1 MDPLSS
7 NSCLA
12 SRLEPQL
19 LPDLCRLQR
28 GWLWVFL
35 ALGIGGIT
43 SAACFAQDIKI
54 GVTYVC
60 NGEREYAESCNMRDT
75 SDTSTCMVAHPDRP
89 QHNGFM
95 AYTTETRG
103 SLKKLFPTCKQPTAQ
118 EVASAD
124 AFQKKQQAAYDANR
138 QEAEAQLN
146 NPANT
151 AMMQGSR
158 AGYGSAAAQVTPP
171 KNAEERAMRRCV
183 SSGRLP
189 ATCTGNSLLGAF
201 GQMIGQFLPEVAKEP
216 APGPDMAGA
225 YEGAG
230 NWRLD
235 FIDGGVLVNC
245 SFLSPNEEMY
255 TIDFKTGRPTITI
268 DTRPK
273 PLVLTLRADGNIV
286 GPPGPVT
293 IEGVVAGGSSGGG
306 STAGHTESHDATTH
320 EQINAYQVTAGNAGN
335 VTNTG
340 GGTYDLATTTTQST
354 YVPGTYSAPHTT
366 FVPKRAT
373 CTAINVSTKGAGTG
387 VQTMQT
393 DLLKKVFNDGD
404 SGPATPAGIRM
415 HGIFAA
421 PSTGFSAQFF
431 PESVILGCGPDSA
444 RAYPYTVVADSG
456 KAAIKVNAPDHP
468 LTLAFRPDGS
478 LDAGS
483 GPYQVHGRIVIGQN
497 DNGDFTFA
505 PMETTCNLAVLT
517 PSKEIPTSG
526 GMAAAATMTAS
537 TSGGGGLSTPQSP
550 LGNATLSIVSG
561 LPAQAGAPNPLA
573 GRSYIL
579 LRDKYG
585 DALAKGGVTVPAGV
599 SPYKYAGQ
607 ACGTKSPDCPKV
619 SAAIQASAASAVRAD
634 ANGSGTFPGVP
645 PGTYYL
651 MISAIVNQKPLVWNQ
666 AVQLKAGAN
675 TVTLDPRTATPLN

>member
-1 MDPLSS
+1 MGPNDWSF
-7 NSCLA
+7 CGEDGGA
-12 SRLEPQL
+12 RFRRMGGGMGAVAVL
-19 LPDLCRLQR
+19 L
-28 GWLWVFL
+28 VFVG
-35 ALGIGGIT
+35 AVCG
-43 SAACFAQDIKI
+43 AQEIKLN
-54 GVTYVC
+54 VTYVC
-60 NGEREYAESCNMRDT
+60 NGEREYVESCNIRDL
-75 SDTSTCMVAHPDRP
+75 SDAATCQVAHPDRP

-95 AYTTETRG
+95 AYTSETRG
-103 SLKKLFPTCKQPTAQ
+103 SLKKLLPMCTQPTAK
-118 EVASAD
+118 ELAAED
-124 AFQKKQQAAYDANR
+124 AFQKKQQENYAAAVAKANP
-138 QEAEAQLN
+138 Q
-146 NPANT
+146 PT
-151 AMMQGSR
+151 AAPSAGRPQGSG
-158 AGYGSAAAQVTPP
+158 AGAGSAAQVTPP
-171 KNAEERAMRRCV
+171 KNAEERAIRRCV

-201 GQMIGQFLPEVAKEP
+201 GSMLSSVMGPAVAKEP

-268 DTRPK
+268 NTRPK

-306 STAGHTESHDATTH
+306 MTAGHTETHNVTTH
-320 EQINAYQVTAGNAGN
+320 EQINSYQVTAGNAGQ

-340 GGTYDLATTTTQST
+340 GGTYDLATTTQQST
-354 YVPGTYSAPHTT
+354 YVPGTYTAPQTT
-366 FVPKRAT
+366 FVPRRAT

-393 DLLKKVFNDGD
+393 NLLKGMFSDGD
-404 SGPATPAGIRM
+404 TGPPTPAGIRM
-415 HGIFAA
+415 HGIFASA
-421 PSTGFSAQFF
+421 STGFSAQFF

-444 RAYPYTVVADSG
+444 RAYPYSVVDAG

-478 LDAGS
+478 LDAGT
-483 GPYQVHGRIVIGQN
+483 GPYQVHGRIVTGQN
-497 DNGDFTFA
+497 DNGDFTFV

-517 PSKEIPTSG
+517 PSKEIPSSG

-537 TSGGGGLSTPQSP
+537 AAGRGGGLSTPQAP
-550 LGNATLSIVSG
+550 LGNATLAIVSG
-561 LPAQAGAPNPLA
+561 IPAQAGTPNPLA
-573 GRSYIL
+573 GRPFIL
-579 LRDKYG
+579 LRESYG

-607 ACGTKSPDCPKV
+607 ACGQKTPDCAKV
-619 SAAIQASAASAVRAD
+619 SAAVQASAASAVRAD

-651 MISAIVNQKPLVWNQ
+651 MISAIVNQKPMVWGQ
-666 AVQLKAGAN
+666 AVQLKPGAN
-675 TVTLDPRTATPLN
+675 SVTLDPATATPLN